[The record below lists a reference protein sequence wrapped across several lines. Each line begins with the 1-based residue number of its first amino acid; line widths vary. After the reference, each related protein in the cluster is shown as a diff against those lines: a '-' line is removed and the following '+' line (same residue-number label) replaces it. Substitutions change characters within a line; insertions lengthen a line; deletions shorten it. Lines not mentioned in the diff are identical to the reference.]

1 MSAPVVDLAALPPTV
16 VVPGI
21 ARWLGWTPP
30 EPADDEEGYEQ
41 FLERI
46 SREAQ

>member
-1 MSAPVVDLAALPPTV
+1 VSTVDLAALPPVV

-30 EPADDEEGYEQ
+30 EPDDNDDTYEAYLQ
-41 FLERI
+41 RI
-46 SREAQ
+46 SREAER

>member
-1 MSAPVVDLAALPPTV
+1 MSAVDLAALPPVV

-21 ARWLGWTPP
+21 ARWLGWTQP
-30 EPADDEEGYEQ
+30 EPDDNEETYEA

-46 SREAQ
+46 ACKDTS